1 MNQTILENFIEEL
14 NANIR
19 NNYDTVA
26 DVFENEYGWP
36 EVDSVRSEICKCLIC
51 GLYQAA
57 ITLANHLLESV
68 LKKALIIDESA
79 KNKTEQSD
87 ITNVFDDATEK
98 YANKNLDFTINQAC
112 RKGLI
117 NKEEKN
123 ILHGFREQYR
133 NAFSH
138 ADPQKTFSGI
148 SIPAT
153 IFTTKDLDNPEE
165 FFKKAFTNKPNVTLS
180 AENNVIIQGLVQ
192 RIKAEQEA
200 VHYFLAID
208 GIIRNLY
215 LNLFEASRNK
225 TQNP

>member
-1 MNQTILENFIEEL
+1 MINQTIINNFISEL
-14 NANIR
+14 NTNIR
-19 NNYDTVA
+19 KNYNTIA
-26 DVFENEYGWP
+26 EAFENEYGWP
-36 EVDSVRSEICKCLIC
+36 EVDSVRSEVCKCLIC

-153 IFTTKDLDNPEE
+153 IFTTKDLDNSEE
-165 FFKKAFTNKPNVTLS
+165 FFKKAFANKPNVTLS

-208 GIIRNLY
+208 GIRNLY
-215 LNLFEASRNK
+215 LKLFEASRNK

>member
-1 MNQTILENFIEEL
+1 MNPTIFDNFIAEL

-19 NNYDTVA
+19 NNYNTIA
-26 DVFENEYGWP
+26 EAFENEYGWP
-36 EVDSVRSEICKCLIC
+36 EVDSVRSEVCKCLIC
-51 GLYQAA
+51 GLHQAA
-57 ITLANHLLESV
+57 ITLTNHLLESV
-68 LKKALIIDESA
+68 LKKALIIEESA
-79 KNKTEQSD
+79 KNKTAHSD

-165 FFKKAFTNKPNVTLS
+165 FFKRAFTDKPNVILS

-192 RIKAEQEA
+192 RIKTEQEA

-208 GIIRNLY
+208 GIVRNLY
-215 LNLFEASRNK
+215 LKLFEASRNK

>member
-192 RIKAEQEA
+192 RIKAKQEA

-215 LNLFEASRNK
+215 LKLFEASRNK

>member
-26 DVFENEYGWP
+26 DAFENEYGWP

-87 ITNVFDDATEK
+87 ITNVFDDATEQ
-98 YANKNLDFTINQAC
+98 YANKDLDYTINQAC

-117 NKEEKN
+117 TKKDKN
-123 ILHGFREQYR
+123 LLHIFRERYR
-133 NAFSH
+133 NAYSH
-138 ADPQKTFSGI
+138 ADPQKTCSGV

-153 IFTTKDLDNPEE
+153 ICTTKDLDNPEE
-165 FFKKAFTNKPNVTLS
+165 FFKRAFTDKPNVILS
-180 AENNVIIQGLVQ
+180 AENNVIIQGLMQ
-192 RIKAEQEA
+192 SSKAEDEA
-200 VHYFLAID
+200 MDYFLTTD
-208 GIIRNLY
+208 GMIRNLCSR
-215 LNLFEASRNK
+215 LFDIERNR
-225 TQNP
+225 N

>member
-1 MNQTILENFIEEL
+1 MNQTIFDNFIAEL

-19 NNYDTVA
+19 KNYNTIA
-26 DVFENEYGWP
+26 RAFENEYGWP
-36 EVDSVRSEICKCLIC
+36 EVDPVRNEVCKCLIC
-51 GLYQAA
+51 GLHQAA
-57 ITLANHLLESV
+57 ITLTNHLLESV
-68 LKKALIIDESA
+68 LKKSLIIDESA
-79 KNKTEQSD
+79 KNKTEQCD
-87 ITNVFDDATEK
+87 ITNVFDDATKK

-138 ADPQKTFSGI
+138 ADPQKTFSGV

-165 FFKKAFTNKPNVTLS
+165 FFKRAFTDKPNVILS
-180 AENNVIIQGLVQ
+180 AENNVIIQGLMQ
-192 RIKAEQEA
+192 SSKAEDEA
-200 VHYFLAID
+200 MDYFLTTD
-208 GIIRNLY
+208 GMIRNLCSR
-215 LNLFEASRNK
+215 LFDIERNR
-225 TQNP
+225 N

>member
-1 MNQTILENFIEEL
+1 MNPTIFDNFIAEL

-19 NNYDTVA
+19 NNYNTIA
-26 DVFENEYGWP
+26 EAFENEYGWP
-36 EVDSVRSEICKCLIC
+36 EVDSVRSEVCKCLIC
-51 GLYQAA
+51 GLHQAA
-57 ITLANHLLESV
+57 ITLTNHLLESV
-68 LKKALIIDESA
+68 LKKALIIEESA
-79 KNKTEQSD
+79 KNKTAHSD

-165 FFKKAFTNKPNVTLS
+165 FFKRAFTDKPNVILS

-215 LNLFEASRNK
+215 LKLFEASRNK

>member
-26 DVFENEYGWP
+26 DIFENEYGWP

-153 IFTTKDLDNPEE
+153 IITTKDLDNPEE

-180 AENNVIIQGLVQ
+180 AENNVIIQGLIQ
-192 RIKAEQEA
+192 SIKAEQEA
-200 VHYFLAID
+200 ASYFLTID
-208 GIIRNLY
+208 GIIRDLCSK
-215 LNLFEASRNK
+215 LFDVNRNK
-225 TQNP
+225 IQNP

>member
-1 MNQTILENFIEEL
+1 MNQTYFDNLIEEL
-14 NANIR
+14 NTNIP
-19 NNYDTVA
+19 NNYGIVA
-26 DVFENEYGWP
+26 DAFENEYGWP
-36 EVDSVRSEICKCLIC
+36 EVDSVRNEVCKCLIC
-51 GLYQAA
+51 GFYQAA
-57 ITLANHLLESV
+57 ITLANHLLESA

-138 ADPQKTFSGI
+138 ADPQKTFSGV
-148 SIPAT
+148 SIPA
-153 IFTTKDLDNPEE
+153 IILTTKDLDNPEE
-165 FFKKAFTNKPNVTLS
+165 SLRKAFTDKPNVSLS
-180 AENNVIIQGLVQ
+180 AERSVIIQGIVQ
-192 RIKAEQEA
+192 SIKAEQEA
-200 VHYFLAID
+200 VNYFLAID
-208 GIIRNLY
+208 GIIRNLCSK
-215 LNLFEASRNK
+215 LFDANGNRIA
-225 TQNP
+225 NP

>member
-36 EVDSVRSEICKCLIC
+36 EVDSVRSEICKCFIC

-153 IFTTKDLDNPEE
+153 IITTKDLDNPEE

-180 AENNVIIQGLVQ
+180 AENNVIIQGLIQ
-192 RIKAEQEA
+192 SIKAEQEA
-200 VHYFLAID
+200 ASYFLTID
-208 GIIRNLY
+208 GIIRDLCSK
-215 LNLFEASRNK
+215 LFDVNRNK
-225 TQNP
+225 IQNP

>member
-1 MNQTILENFIEEL
+1 MNPTIFDNFIAEL

-19 NNYDTVA
+19 NNYNTIA
-26 DVFENEYGWP
+26 EAFENEYGWP
-36 EVDSVRSEICKCLIC
+36 EVDSVRSEVCKCLIC
-51 GLYQAA
+51 GLHQAA
-57 ITLANHLLESV
+57 ITLTNHLLESV
-68 LKKALIIDESA
+68 LKKALIIEESA
-79 KNKTEQSD
+79 KNKTAHSD

-138 ADPQKTFSGI
+138 ADPQKTFSGV

-165 FFKKAFTNKPNVTLS
+165 FFKRAFTDKPNVILS
-180 AENNVIIQGLVQ
+180 AENNVIIQGLMQ
-192 RIKAEQEA
+192 SSKAEDEA
-200 VHYFLAID
+200 MDYFLTTD
-208 GIIRNLY
+208 GMIRNLCSR
-215 LNLFEASRNK
+215 LFDIERNR
-225 TQNP
+225 N

>member
-36 EVDSVRSEICKCLIC
+36 EADPVRSEICKCLIC
-51 GLYQAA
+51 GHYQAA
-57 ITLANHLLESV
+57 ITLTNHLLESI

-117 NKEEKN
+117 NKKEKN
-123 ILHGFREQYR
+123 ILHEFREQYR

-165 FFKKAFTNKPNVTLS
+165 FFKKVFTDKPNVTLS

-192 RIKAEQEA
+192 RIKAEHEA

-208 GIIRNLY
+208 GIIRNLCPK
-215 LNLFEASRNK
+215 LFDANRNK
-225 TQNP
+225 TLNP

>member
-1 MNQTILENFIEEL
+1 MNQTILENFVEEL

-98 YANKNLDFTINQAC
+98 YANKYLDFTINQAC

-215 LNLFEASRNK
+215 LKLFEASRNK

>member
-1 MNQTILENFIEEL
+1 MAYKQLNGFIQQL
-14 NANIR
+14 IVNIDV
-19 NNYDTVA
+19 NYPLISEA
-26 DVFENEYGWP
+26 FENEYGWP
-36 EVDSVRSEICKCLIC
+36 DVDSVRSEVCKCLIC
-51 GLYQAA
+51 GFYQAA
-57 ITLANHLLESV
+57 ITLTNHLLESV
-68 LKKALIIDESA
+68 LKKTLIIDESA

-87 ITNVFDDATEK
+87 ITNVFDDATEQ
-98 YANKNLDFTINQAC
+98 YANKDLDYTINQAC

-117 NKEEKN
+117 TKKDKKL
-123 ILHGFREQYR
+123 LHIFRERYR
-133 NAFSH
+133 NAYSH

-200 VHYFLAID
+200 ASYFLTID
-208 GIIRNLY
+208 GIIRDLCSK
-215 LNLFEASRNK
+215 LFNVNRNK
-225 TQNP
+225 IQNP